1 MVKLDFL
8 DRLIDWIEENVELFT
23 LIEKSRMRNKGPAI
37 AIRQTPTPPSTRYMD
52 GSKLD
57 DFGFQILIRHEDV
70 LQVTDTI
77 QRIKK
82 SVDGLNG
89 DTIKSDNGSFKL
101 VQIDVYTNPNYVETN
116 DRNEEIYTALFV
128 AQLYT
133 D

>member
-1 MVKLDFL
+1 MDFL
-8 DRLIDWIEENVELFT
+8 DRLIDWIEGNVELFT

-57 DFGFQILIRHEDV
+57 NFGFQVLVRHNDV
-70 LQVTDTI
+70 QKATDTI
-77 QRIKK
+77 YAITKA
-82 SVDGLNG
+82 VDGLNG
-89 DTIKSDNGSFKL
+89 DDIKSENNSFEL
-101 VQIDVYTNPNYVETN
+101 VQIEVYTNPNHVETN

-133 D
+133 N